1 MVAFIS
7 TRKRKAKWTHLSR
20 HSAFSRA
27 TKRTPRKALDSP
39 CAARGMPGGGTG
51 GPHINFPEGGTPAER
66 LDLAFRK
73 VLTVPKAELLKE
85 EEKEKAGAREEA
97 RGQKGALMI
106 SASTART
113 TADI

>member
-1 MVAFIS
+1 MPSYPRESEKQSGLTFRAIP
-7 TRKRKAKWTHLSR
+7 
-20 HSAFSRA
+20 HSAARPGARRA
-27 TKRTPRKALDSP
+27 KPWTPRAPLAG
-39 CAARGMPGGGTG
+39 CLEGGTG

-66 LDLAFRK
+66 LDLAFHK

-97 RGQKGALMI
+97 CGQKGALMI